1 MTIHKSNLQQLTQP
15 NVLTSLIQRKQIN
28 KPQYRAQ
35 GQSIILRTT
44 TRDREITFYATTST
58 TAKDMQ
64 SAMASQLLPGY
75 NYRVIVGF
83 VCFTF
88 HCENQVK
95 EIKQAF
101 HLTLEPQQPS
111 EVGALRCLKRLMQET
126 TTVTSLTLLY
136 RSNLAKTSLVQFSL
150 GLP

>member
-15 NVLTSLIQRKQIN
+15 DILTSLIQRKQIN

-64 SAMASQLLPGY
+64 SAMASELLPGY

-95 EIKQAF
+95 GIKTGF
-101 HLTLEPQQPS
+101 TPYLRTLATVRS
-111 EVGALRCLKRLMQET
+111 GCLVLPKMT
-126 TTVTSLTLLY
+126 HAGNYNSNFANATVQ
-136 RSNLAKTSLVQFSL
+136 V
-150 GLP
+150 